1 MNKIV
6 KTYKVKI
13 SGLTDVLNRIN
24 EQNIRTIFSPFGEIE
39 SVEVPKDPMSGQNF
53 GYAYVVYSKKKDA
66 KAAIEEMDGTEI
78 KGKVISVN
86 FVDDEE
92 EEEALH

>member
-1 MNKIV
+1 
-6 KTYKVKI
+6 
-13 SGLTDVLNRIN
+13 
-24 EQNIRTIFSPFGEIE
+24 
-39 SVEVPKDPMSGQNF
+39 MSGQNF